1 MAQRAVCVF
10 QSLLLTGALRGTRQ
24 GMSSI
29 FPLRDT
35 VTRDEDQ
42 EPRLVDLDEETADEV
57 FEALSSGTTREIFLA
72 LHREPQTASDLAE
85 KTDTSV
91 QNVQYHLGKLDD
103 AALVEVVDTWYSER
117 GTEMKVY
124 APQDDSLV
132 LFAGRDK
139 QSTLRSLLDRVAGV
153 FALLVP
159 VSILAGLGARVT
171 TDTEDGDPVD
181 IETGETD
188 PTDTDDVAAEDDPV
202 GAEVE
207 EDSSDD
213 SGLFDAESEAG
224 VVGENETVHV
234 YDGENVSTVENV
246 TVQEGEIAENATV
259 EDRFA
264 ENVTVEDGLAADGGE
279 GGANESIILLQGDG
293 VEIVPV
299 ETTETATTVAGMD
312 PALAVGVAVL
322 LGGLAVAGGLAAW
335 YGLSGLPGRSTADT
349 G

>member
-1 MAQRAVCVF
+1 MTQRAVCAF

-188 PTDTDDVAAEDDPV
+188 PTDTGDVATEDDPF
-202 GAEVE
+202 GTDAG
-207 EDSSDD
+207 EDSPDD
-213 SGLFDAESEAG
+213 FGLFDAESEEG
-224 VVGENETVHV
+224 VVGENETVHM

-246 TVQEGEIAENATV
+246 TLEGGELV
-259 EDRFA
+259 
-264 ENVTVEDGLAADGGE
+264 ENVTFEDGLAADGGE
-279 GGANESIILLQGDG
+279 GGTNESIILLQGDG
-293 VEIVPV
+293 VEIVPG

-322 LGGLAVAGGLAAW
+322 LGGLAVVGGLAAW
-335 YGLSGLPGRSTADT
+335 YGLSGLPGRPTTDT